1 MVFRDSLAPIKPLA
15 FVVGGS
21 LAKRNA
27 LFLRATV
34 SVVGELGGSCEFMRP
49 TEVGEMRRGTA
60 VLSVKIVGYIVL
72 LAMLGAVI
80 YASYIAVTY
89 WGGIGV

>member
-1 MVFRDSLAPIKPLA
+1 
-15 FVVGGS
+15 
-21 LAKRNA
+21 
-27 LFLRATV
+27 
-34 SVVGELGGSCEFMRP
+34 MRP